1 MSFNDF
7 VAGNTPGQPGAA
19 APAGTFQHSQ
29 QTLPAFDKPTD
40 AQNAENATKV
50 KAIAG
55 EIAQKFDA
63 EYQGLSQQLMGGQI
77 QLNQIFQMGMAPP
90 LALFQAVAY
99 QLVHLSNVCKSY
111 QADAD
116 ALAKAGAG
124 EFKNYLK
131 MFVDDAAAALAQV
144 QNTPTAFMYGPP
156 LDPTTFFAGMNH
168 GPTAPPIPPQSW
180 PGMGSPFKAGGPP
193 PPVNPGPM
201 PSADLSIFNT
211 ANKAIQDA
219 ASRISSK
226 WDEYI
231 RS

>member
-7 VAGNTPGQPGAA
+7 VTGNNTAQL
-19 APAGTFQHSQ
+19 PAGAFQHSQ
-29 QTLPAFDKPTD
+29 QTLQVFKKPTE
-40 AQNAENATKV
+40 AQTAENAGKV
-50 KAIAG
+50 KTIAT

-63 EYQGLSQQLMGGQI
+63 EYQGLTQQLMGGQM

-116 ALAKAGAG
+116 SLAKAGAG

-131 MFVDDAAAALAQV
+131 LFVDDAAAALFQV

-156 LDPTTFFAGMNH
+156 LDPATFFAGMNH
-168 GPTAPPIPPQSW
+168 GSTAPPIPPQSW
-180 PGMGSPFKAGGPP
+180 PTIGSPFRAGGAPP
-193 PPVNPGPM
+193 PPPFNPGTI
-201 PSADLSIFNT
+201 PSGDLSIFNA